1 MIYAFL
7 DGVIIITIFS
17 TQLMKTIETYDQ
29 IDSKSRES
37 CDELGIGRIPCSVS
51 FRCSIFLAFV
61 GPSPWSDALFDSSAV
76 KKEAANFSSYYPS
89 SLY

>member
-1 MIYAFL
+1 MTITIYAFL

-37 CDELGIGRIPCSVS
+37 CDELGMG
-51 FRCSIFLAFV
+51 
-61 GPSPWSDALFDSSAV
+61 
-76 KKEAANFSSYYPS
+76 
-89 SLY
+89 